1 MEILALLFA
10 LLPIIV
16 TIVFWVY
23 KMGVRPSEKN
33 AESTLLVREVPAAPV
48 VQVAPVAAANVAT
61 HASNEDEIAVVL
73 AAAASRYINN
83 LNNKI

>member
-23 KMGVRPSEKN
+23 KLGVRPSEKN
-33 AESTLLVREVPAAPV
+33 AEAVFHIREETPAAVQMAPV
-48 VQVAPVAAANVAT
+48 VAANVAT
-61 HASNEDEIAVVL
+61 GTSNEDEITVVL
-73 AAAASRYINN
+73 AAAANIYVKSTT
-83 LNNKI
+83 

>member
-1 MEILALLFA
+1 MEIFALLFA

-33 AESTLLVREVPAAPV
+33 AELTPLVRE